1 MVLVFVCLIKDFHLV
16 GLEIIASSKQGLCVA
31 TTVFVPYHLYVTVS
45 QVSVRASARACIV
58 GDVDII
64 AATECWSIAAVVI
77 YGIFGYFDVK
87 RKRFQAISVFKG
99 KYEAVC

>member
-1 MVLVFVCLIKDFHLV
+1 M
-16 GLEIIASSKQGLCVA
+16 A
-31 TTVFVPYHLYVTVS
+31 TTVFVTCRLYVIVS
-45 QVSVRASARACIV
+45 KVSVRVCVGACTV
-58 GDVDII
+58 GDVDIM